1 MTKLKSIGETSLI
14 IAILLISLFLTYLLI
29 VGGVIV
35 GAKII
40 TVFAII
46 YDIIFLIDLIV
57 LIPLAFFKKTRSVSA
72 IGLFVSSYVLGA
84 FTWISAFLAT
94 YSFWGVLGIF
104 IGIALAGVGIVFTGF
119 LAALLHGYWYVAVNL
134 ALEVVVLYGARF
146 LGLHFAEKA
155 DEDSREKTE
164 KISEN

>member
-84 FTWISAFLAT
+84 FTWIWRRYCF
-94 YSFWGVLGIF
+94 YGIS
-104 IGIALAGVGIVFTGF
+104 GSTTPW
-119 LAALLHGYWYVAVNL
+119 LLVCRY
-134 ALEVVVLYGARF
+134 
-146 LGLHFAEKA
+146 
-155 DEDSREKTE
+155 
-164 KISEN
+164 